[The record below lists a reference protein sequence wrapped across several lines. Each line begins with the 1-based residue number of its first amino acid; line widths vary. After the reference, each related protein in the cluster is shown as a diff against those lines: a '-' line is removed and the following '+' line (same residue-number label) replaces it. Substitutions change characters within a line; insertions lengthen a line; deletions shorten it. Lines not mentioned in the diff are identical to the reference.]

1 VLPLQVAA
9 AVLGKPLAEAGVDP
23 YLLSRLRADVQM
35 ELTSFKN
42 AAYTLGY
49 TSAKEEVVAYAT
61 KRYA

>member
-1 VLPLQVAA
+1 M
-9 AVLGKPLAEAGVDP
+9 LGKPLAEAGVDP

>member
-1 VLPLQVAA
+1 MQVAA
-9 AVLGKPLAEAGVDP
+9 AVLGKPLSEAGVDP
-23 YLLSRLRADVQM
+23 YLLRQLRADVQM

-49 TSAKEEVVAYAT
+49 TAAKEEIVAYAT